1 MDTGRGQRRQAAGRQ
16 QVWACRRAGEGRRG
30 GDHRE
35 LESRERPLPCRTL
48 GHQVV
53 LLLGRERQP
62 APRVLALSGPLSPSL
77 LFPSISPFGGVR
89 V

>member
-1 MDTGRGQRRQAAGRQ
+1 MDTGRGQRRQAADRR
-16 QVWACRRAGEGRRG
+16 QVWACRQAGEGRRG

-35 LESRERPLPCRTL
+35 LESRVRPLPCLTL

-62 APRVLALSGPLSPSL
+62 APRVLALSGPLSLSL
-77 LFPSISPFGGVR
+77 LFPGISPFGVIR

>member
-1 MDTGRGQRRQAAGRQ
+1 MGREQRRQAAGRR
-16 QVWACRRAGEGRRG
+16 QVWACRWAGEGRRG

-35 LESRERPLPCRTL
+35 LESQVRPLPCLTL

-62 APRVLALSGPLSPSL
+62 APRVLALSGPLSLSL
-77 LFPSISPFGGVR
+77 LFPGISTFRGIR